1 MREIGQG
8 RVCRPAP
15 KSHSLASSGSSNSF
29 VSVGSR
35 SPERGGLTPKNLNKT
50 FPRVV
55 AVLLEQGVSRAAFAK
70 AFVDQDGPAV
80 RFPADSEF
88 RSAISSKPIY
98 ELILKKE
105 RLADILWELE
115 LRVRD
120 KFSVGTPRPPGMSI
134 EHVLPQFWAEHWLLP
149 DGRKAPR
156 DLLTSADEEMLSA
169 IATRQG
175 ILHTLGTSH
184 VDNCARQYSRV
195 QQCIQREAR
204 LAEKKSACPKFG
216 SHRQQQQLGR
226 NRNSK

>member
-1 MREIGQG
+1 
-8 RVCRPAP
+8 
-15 KSHSLASSGSSNSF
+15 
-29 VSVGSR
+29 
-35 SPERGGLTPKNLNKT
+35 LNKT

-175 ILHTLGTSH
+175 ILHTLGTLTLITVPGNTAASNSAYNEKR
-184 VDNCARQYSRV
+184 DW
-195 QQCIQREAR
+195 
-204 LAEKKSACPKFG
+204 LKKSLLALNLEVIDNNNNWGETEIQNRSRELVSEICT
-216 SHRQQQQLGR
+216 GR
-226 NRNSK
+226 